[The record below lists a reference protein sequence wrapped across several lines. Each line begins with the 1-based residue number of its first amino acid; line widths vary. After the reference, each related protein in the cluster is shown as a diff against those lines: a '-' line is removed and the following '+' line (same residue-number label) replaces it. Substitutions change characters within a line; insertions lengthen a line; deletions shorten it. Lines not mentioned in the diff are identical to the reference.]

1 MRKFLL
7 LAALLALAAP
17 TAYAAPPAGKGNSE
31 SASTSSGQG
40 PAALCKEQRRTLGAE
55 TFRLNYP
62 TAKGKSAFGK
72 CVSSQSQLVASNQEN
87 AAKTCKAERGVTT
100 ESVSAFN
107 TKWGKN
113 ANTKNAFGKC
123 VSSTAQKLTEDAQEA
138 TLNAAKT
145 CKAERGTTAET
156 VSAFNAKWG
165 KNANK
170 KNAFGKCVSDTAKK
184 QNESDD

>member
-31 SASTSSGQG
+31 TSASTSSGQG
-40 PAALCKEQRRTLGAE
+40 PAALCKEQQRTLGAE
-55 TFRLNYP
+55 TFRLTYP

-72 CVSSQSQLVASNQEN
+72 CVSSQSQLVASNQ
-87 AAKTCKAERGVTT
+87 
-100 ESVSAFN
+100 
-107 TKWGKN
+107 
-113 ANTKNAFGKC
+113 
-123 VSSTAQKLTEDAQEA
+123 Q
-138 TLNAAKT
+138 NAAKT
-145 CKAERGTTAET
+145 CKAERGTTAESL
-156 VSAFNAKWG
+156 SAFNTKWG